1 MLLLEVGLV
10 NEKVEDYSKNF
21 LTSSKFTEEIERIV
35 KDSDGLVNY
44 IDAIVTYC
52 EDKQIELETV
62 PKLLTKPLKEKIK
75 YQAQQLNLMKRTSRG
90 ILPL

>member
-1 MLLLEVGLV
+1 V

-21 LTSSKFTEEIERIV
+21 LTPSKFTEEIERIV
-35 KDSDGLVNY
+35 KDSGGLVNY
-44 IDAIVTYC
+44 IDAIVAYC
-52 EDKQIELETV
+52 EDNQVELETV

-75 YQAQQLNLMKRTSRG
+75 YEAQLLNLMKRTSRG

>member
-10 NEKVEDYSKNF
+10 NDKVEDYSKKF

-44 IDAIVTYC
+44 IDAIVAYC

>member
-10 NEKVEDYSKNF
+10 NDKIENYSKNF

>member
-10 NEKVEDYSKNF
+10 NDKIENYSKNF
-21 LTSSKFTEEIERIV
+21 LSSSKFTEEIERIV
-35 KDSDGLVNY
+35 KNSDGLVNY

-52 EDKQIELETV
+52 DENTIELETV

-75 YQAQQLNLMKRTSRG
+75 YEAQQLNLMKRTSRG

>member
-10 NEKVEDYSKNF
+10 NDKIENYSKNF
-21 LTSSKFTEEIERIV
+21 LSSSKFTEEIERIV
-35 KDSDGLVNY
+35 KNSDGLVNY

>member
-1 MLLLEVGLV
+1 MLLLGVELV
-10 NEKVEDYSKNF
+10 NEKVEDYSNKF

-44 IDAIVTYC
+44 IDAIVAYC
-52 EDKQIELETV
+52 DDKQIELETV